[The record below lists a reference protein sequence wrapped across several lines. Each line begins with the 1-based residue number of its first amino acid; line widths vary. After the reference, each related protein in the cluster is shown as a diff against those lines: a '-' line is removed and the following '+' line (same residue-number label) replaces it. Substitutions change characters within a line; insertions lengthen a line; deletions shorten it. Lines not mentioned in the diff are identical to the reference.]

1 MGDGFGVDG
10 FSWDKGGVVSSGLAI
25 FMGIFFKGF
34 LFGLSLGLP
43 LDLCLRF
50 LFFIVLVFL
59 LLITSISDSPV
70 VSSTNGS
77 CLVHLDLVQLGQ
89 FGNKVFILG

>member
-1 MGDGFGVDG
+1 MDSLGTRVGWCHFYGH
-10 FSWDKGGVVSSGLAI
+10 
-25 FMGIFFKGF
+25 FFKGF
-34 LFGLSLGLP
+34 LFGSSLGLP

-50 LFFIVLVFL
+50 LFFIMLVFL
-59 LLITSISDSPV
+59 LLITSISELHV